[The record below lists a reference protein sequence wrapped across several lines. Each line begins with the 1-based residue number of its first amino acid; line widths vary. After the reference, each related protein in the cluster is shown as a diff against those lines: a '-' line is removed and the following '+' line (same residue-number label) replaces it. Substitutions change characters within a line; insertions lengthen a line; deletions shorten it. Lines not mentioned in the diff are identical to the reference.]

1 MIATSVISLMF
12 RNCSITDSLT
22 QTIFSIID
30 ITLFMQHFFRL
41 FSLLDDPFLLSNS
54 FSFQFNLS
62 LTILFLRLVHSK
74 FSVTFSRLL
83 HKTQF
88 FSIQNSAFYFQD
100 FNPKLSVT
108 FSFIP
113 HLNWESLFL
122 DLSIQLGAFPF
133 QDFHPKLSFTF
144 PKHF

>member
-54 FSFQFNLS
+54 FSFQFNPS
-62 LTILFLRLVHSK
+62 LTILFLRFVHSK
-74 FSVTFSRLL
+74 LSVPFLRLFPFKSNSSFKIQCHL
-83 HKTQF
+83 FKIITQNSV
-88 FSIQNSAFYFQD
+88 FSIQNSAF
-100 FNPKLSVT
+100 S
-108 FSFIP
+108 
-113 HLNWESLFL
+113 
-122 DLSIQLGAFPF
+122 F
-133 QDFHPKLSFTF
+133 QDFHPKLSVTF
-144 PKHF
+144 SLFPI